1 MRLHKETDM
10 RRWMIIPVLTALLS
24 VPTLA
29 GAIEDKPKAPP
40 AGASTATH
48 RLYGRKCASCHGLD
62 GKGDTKRGIRTK
74 ANDWTKPG
82 FLTQFT
88 DEKLI
93 ELTTKGVKKMPG
105 YGEKLSSEEIVAL
118 VQYMRLLVPDPAPAK

>member
-1 MRLHKETDM
+1 M

-82 FLTQFT
+82 FLAQFT

-93 ELTTKGVKKMPG
+93 ELTAKGIKKMPA
-105 YGEKLSSEEIVAL
+105 YEEKLSSEEIVAL